1 MKTVGV
7 MAMAAPLRP
16 SKTPRTV
23 FGVHFVRANTELI
36 KGPPARQDSATTRI
50 SAKV

>member
-7 MAMAAPLRP
+7 MAMAALLRL

-23 FGVHFVRANTELI
+23 FGVHFVRAITELI
-36 KGPPARQDSATTRI
+36 EGPTARQDSATTRI
-50 SAKV
+50 AAKV